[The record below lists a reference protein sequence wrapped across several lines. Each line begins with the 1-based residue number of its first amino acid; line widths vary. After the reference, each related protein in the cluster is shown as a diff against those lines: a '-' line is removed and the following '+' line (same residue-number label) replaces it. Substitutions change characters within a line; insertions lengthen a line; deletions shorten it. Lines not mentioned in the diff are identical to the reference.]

1 VYLPAVSGAA
11 TVAAPAAAAPP
22 PAGQETILLVEDE
35 LEVCAVAT
43 QGLRIHGYTVLEASR
58 PDEALDLART
68 HGAPIDLLVTDVV
81 MPGMNGVEVARL
93 VTGMRPET
101 RILYIS
107 GYTDLA
113 ALRHDLLASG
123 QAFLQKPF
131 TGDTLARKVREVLDA
146 RAQDA
151 PEAGRD
157 PSQEGR
163 R

>member
-1 VYLPAVSGAA
+1 
-11 TVAAPAAAAPP
+11 
-22 PAGQETILLVEDE
+22 
-35 LEVCAVAT
+35 
-43 QGLRIHGYTVLEASR
+43 
-58 PDEALDLART
+58 
-68 HGAPIDLLVTDVV
+68 

-101 RILYIS
+101 DILYIS

-146 RAQDA
+146 GAQAEPDA
-151 PEAGRD
+151 SAVRI
-157 PSQEGR
+157 QEGLQ
-163 R
+163 